1 MDLNSVDL
9 IVIKKMLDN
18 NFYYFKIN
26 NPLHEC
32 QNIDESLNDFNKQGL
47 SQLKNLN
54 QEYMENS
61 NQLQDQWFVNI
72 LKNVI
77 ANTEENEV
85 TLEENRK
92 RYLCKKRKKSHE
104 IIYEQDLSQI
114 SNSINL
120 CENKNT
126 SIINNFDKTKKNDI
140 EIPISNKIEKTKE
153 KTSSLIYLDESFQYP
168 SNINIEIISEKED
181 KNNFGKEMFFSENKK
196 QRKKKKKNISQ
207 RKYNADEIIK
217 KFISKFIK
225 GLVKWLNESLKAE
238 GSRKLFKLLPQNF
251 TKELGKKKKSLLD
264 LSLKTILSKNFCE
277 GKQISYFCLKKL
289 NHNRCVLKYLE
300 KRTEISEKSNFN
312 SIKNMKYKE
321 LLNNFLSSKDF
332 EVHINELKENK
343 KETEQYLS
351 RYVFVVRNIIY
362 YYSSE
367 KREKKISL

>member
-1 MDLNSVDL
+1 
-9 IVIKKMLDN
+9 MLDN

-26 NPLHEC
+26 NPLYEC
-32 QNIDESLNDFNKQGL
+32 QNIDESMNDLNKQGL

-61 NQLQDQWFVNI
+61 YNSNNQLQDQWYVNI
-72 LKNVI
+72 LKNI
-77 ANTEENEV
+77 MANTEENEV

-92 RYLCKKRKKSHE
+92 RYLCQKRKKSHE
-104 IIYEQDLSQI
+104 IIYDEQDLSPI

-153 KTSSLIYLDESFQYP
+153 KNSSFIYLDESFQYP
-168 SNINIEIISEKED
+168 SNINIEFISEKED
-181 KNNFGKEMFFSENKK
+181 KNNFGKEKFFSENQK
-196 QRKKKKKNISQ
+196 QRKKKKKNISK

-225 GLVKWLNESLKAE
+225 GLVKWINESLKAE

-277 GKQISYFCLKKL
+277 GKKISDFCLKKL

-300 KRTEISEKSNFN
+300 KRIKISEKSNFN

-343 KETEQYLS
+343 KEKEQYLS

-367 KREKKISL
+367 RKKNLSL